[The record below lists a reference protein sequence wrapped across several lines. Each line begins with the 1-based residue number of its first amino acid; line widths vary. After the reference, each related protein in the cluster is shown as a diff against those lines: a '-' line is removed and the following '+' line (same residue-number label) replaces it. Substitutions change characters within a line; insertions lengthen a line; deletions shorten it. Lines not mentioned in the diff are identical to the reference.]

1 MAQRGRARGRA
12 HVWSPGIA
20 TGGGS
25 RAWLPASLSGFAWA
39 VRENLHR
46 WVLVEAAPGR
56 LLPWLPIAYG
66 TGITVYFTAPQE
78 PLVLATIGLAVALM
92 VAAFFARARPV
103 AFPVALGLAAAAA
116 GFATATTKTA
126 LIAHPVLQHPASN
139 VAIVGWVE
147 VAEERERT
155 DRIVLRVHRIEARRM
170 NEAPERV
177 RLSVRKGM
185 APPVGGF
192 VELKARLNPPL
203 TPLRPGGYDF
213 SRDLFF
219 QRLGASGFVIGP
231 IKAAEPPAAP
241 GYWLRYATFLEDLRN
256 IIDRRIRAAVPG
268 DAGSIASM
276 LLTGKQDAISKPVND
291 ALYIS
296 SLAHVLSISGYH
308 MAVVAGIVFF
318 AVRGLLALFPGVAL
332 RYPIKK
338 WAACVAL
345 AAATFYLLLSGA
357 QVATQRSYY
366 MIAVVLVGVLFDRA
380 AITFRTLA
388 LAAIAVLL
396 LAPEAVVH
404 PSFQMSFAAT
414 LALVAGYQHGS
425 PFKRAGTDTALGAR
439 VALWGAREV
448 ASLIF
453 ASLLAGLATTPY
465 AAYHFHRLAPYGVL
479 ANLLAMPVV
488 SAVVMPAGLVAL
500 VAMPFGFDRPLWQLM
515 GWGIDWM
522 NAVALWVADLP
533 GAVGRITAF
542 GTGPLLLCT
551 LGLIVLCLLR
561 TPLRAIGAILVFVAA
576 VWALRTP
583 QPDIVIAEAGDPI
596 GVRNAAG
603 QFSIVKKG
611 GDAFAAKE
619 RLAADA
625 DVRVPGDPTL
635 IEGVRC
641 DEIGCI
647 ARHASGAIIAL
658 SLSVEAFADDCR
670 QAAVVVTSR
679 KPPPDC
685 AAMVIDRALRARTGA
700 LALRLVGNA
709 WEVTPARS
717 AGYDRPWARAPPP
730 STDAATASPNPSS
743 AAGKPPARDASPR
756 AEDREAGD

>member
-12 HVWSPGIA
+12 HVWPPGIA

-25 RAWLPASLSGFAWA
+25 RVWLPASLSSFAWA

-66 TGITVYFTAPQE
+66 TGITAYFTAPQE
-78 PLVLATIGLAVALM
+78 PLVLATIGLAGALT

-103 AFPVALGLAAAAA
+103 AFPVVLGLATAAA

-126 LIAHPVLQHPASN
+126 LIAHPVLRHPAAN
-139 VAIVGWVE
+139 VAIAGWVE

-170 NEAPERV
+170 DEAPERV

-185 APPVGGF
+185 APPVGAF

-219 QRLGASGFVIGP
+219 QRLGASGFVIGQ
-231 IKAAEPPAAP
+231 IKTAEPPAAP

-414 LALVAGYQHGS
+414 LALVGGYQHGS
-425 PFKRAGTDTALGAR
+425 PFKRAGADTPLGAR
-439 VALWGAREV
+439 VALWGVREI
-448 ASLIF
+448 ASLVF

-500 VAMPFGFDRPLWQLM
+500 VAMPFGFDRALWQLM

-522 NAVALWVADLP
+522 NAVAVWVADLP
-533 GAVGRITAF
+533 GAVGRMTAF

-551 LGLIVLCLLR
+551 MGLILLCLLR
-561 TPLRAIGAILVFVAA
+561 TPLRAMGAILVVVAA
-576 VWALRTP
+576 MWALRTP

-619 RLAADA
+619 WLAADA
-625 DVRVPGDPTL
+625 DARVPGDPTL

-647 ARHASGAIIAL
+647 ARHAGGAIIAL
-658 SLSVEAFADDCR
+658 SLSVEAFAEDCR

-679 KPPPDC
+679 IPPSGC

-700 LALRLVGNA
+700 LALRFVGNA
-709 WEVTPARS
+709 WEVTPARP

-730 STDAATASPNPSS
+730 PDAATASPSPSS
-743 AAGKPPARDASPR
+743 AAGKSPARDATPR
-756 AEDREAGD
+756 AEDREVGD